1 MRKGL
6 IVLAAVSL
14 AAATACGGGNRKVSR
29 MSANTTTDLSGK
41 WNDTDA
47 RLTAEALIQDCFG
60 SAWLP
65 NHLEEHSGEKPAV
78 TVGRIVNKSDEQID
92 GQVFTKNIE
101 RAMVNSGKVR
111 VLAQRDGE
119 LDEVMAEQDLG
130 MSGRVA
136 DDSAPSVGNMRGADY
151 VIVGRI
157 SSITDQ
163 VGGEATKFYQINFE
177 LLNTTTRDKVWV
189 GEHKIKKAISQASAS
204 W

>member
-6 IVLAAVSL
+6 IFLAVISL
-14 AAATACGGGNRKVSR
+14 AATSACGGGGRKVSR
-29 MSANTTTDLSGK
+29 ISANTTTDLSGK

-47 RLTAEALIQDCFG
+47 RLTAEALIQDCFS

-65 NHLEEHSGEKPAV
+65 NHLEDEGSKPAV
-78 TVGRIVNKSDEQID
+78 SVGRIVNKSDEQID

-101 RAMVNSGKVR
+101 RAMVNSGRVR

-130 MSGRVA
+130 MSGRVS
-136 DDSAPSVGNMRGADY
+136 DETAPSVGNMRGADY

-163 VGGEATKFYQINFE
+163 IGGQATKFYQINFE

-189 GEHKIKKAISQASAS
+189 GEHKIKKAISQPSTS

>member
-6 IVLAAVSL
+6 ILLAVVSMV
-14 AAATACGGGNRKVSR
+14 ATVACGGGRKVSR
-29 MSANTTTDLSGK
+29 VSANTTTDLSGK

-47 RLTAEALIQDCFG
+47 RLTAEALIADCFG

-65 NHLEEHSGEKPAV
+65 NHLEENSGTKPAV

-130 MSGRVA
+130 MSGRVS

-151 VIVGRI
+151 VVVGRI
-157 SSITDQ
+157 ASITDQ
-163 VGGEATKFYQINFE
+163 VDGQATKFYQINFE